1 MIGGLLGPGV
11 WRVPSSDQLPRNFFD
26 ILIWDQRFKMG
37 RLGLAFKI
45 LFSGQTAK
53 KVMASL
59 SDSTDKLPAPK
70 PKPEPPKPKRSEAI
84 TLLSALQ
91 REARFVDFIQES
103 IDGYNDA
110 QVGAAVR
117 EIHRGCQDVLKRMF
131 SPTSIVDQEEGS
143 SVQVDD
149 AASGKFRLTGN
160 VAQSS
165 GSASG
170 ELMHHGWQAT
180 KCDVPGWSGADD
192 ALSVINPAEIQVS

>member
-1 MIGGLLGPGV
+1 
-11 WRVPSSDQLPRNFFD
+11 
-26 ILIWDQRFKMG
+26 MG
-37 RLGLAFKI
+37 RLGLAFRI

-70 PKPEPPKPKRSEAI
+70 PAPEPPKPKRNEAI

-91 REARFVDFIQES
+91 RDARFVDFIQES

-131 SPTSIVDQEEGS
+131 SPTPIVDQEEGS
-143 SVQVDD
+143 SVQVDN

-160 VAQSS
+160 VSQSS

-170 ELMHHGWQAT
+170 ELMHHGWQT
-180 KCDVPGWSGADD
+180 MKCDVPAWSGGDD